1 MSTVQAQGIHQR
13 LELQEN
19 GPSIRVVEFEG
30 HEKRL
35 MSITDLF
42 EAADRARA
50 DRYGIAQLVVRN
62 LSFELEPI
70 DHYQERILTE
80 LQRITLPGEQWTVRI
95 TTYEKPVTQR
105 PDYCVVHMSRTFNT
119 SNS

>member
-1 MSTVQAQGIHQR
+1 VSTKDESQKMHQR
-13 LELQEN
+13 LEIQVN
-19 GPSIRVVEFEG
+19 GPSIQVVEFEY

-35 MSITDLF
+35 LSPTDLF
-42 EAADRARA
+42 EAAGRART

-80 LQRITLPGEQWTVRI
+80 LQRITLPGEQWAVRI
-95 TTYEKPVTQR
+95 TTYESLVI
-105 PDYCVVHMSRTFNT
+105 
-119 SNS
+119 